1 VENLKKE
8 MKTAAVSTK
17 EGEAEKDFEEV
28 TEVSPSSSS
37 HSHSRA
43 GYQLASSEEIQALL
57 SPLKTEIQRIQLY
70 RNKSE
75 SLLEK
80 EKEDKENRENQL
92 GDEEG
97 TYLHPHRPSS
107 EKNSNKKNKKQQP
120 GNENKNR
127 KASQRQ
133 QQRKEKAEK
142 DQMDFQDLFFKEAQT
157 NPTKGNDQQEIQRPF
172 SPSDLAMM
180 TSSLALDSG
189 KNKTNVSKPVIQFDP
204 NKWNINN
211 RNDNNHNNNNNE
223 DDEFFLP
230 PISGRQPSQPQ
241 SQPRTSRSAEFDSR
255 RTFSAG
261 SNVGE
266 GPPSVSSSNPYSQS
280 RRVKPPK
287 QQTNNGAEHT
297 NDSSKINRSP
307 RTNRFHYSQQQQQNG
322 EDEQDEESEGNRM
335 DFSPRDEQPDYE
347 IEADEDKDE
356 DQEEEEEEESNEIE
370 TNWLRHKKLLVDKVR
385 EFVEC

>member
-8 MKTAAVSTK
+8 MKTAASSTK
-17 EGEAEKDFEEV
+17 EGEAEKEFEEV
-28 TEVSPSSSS
+28 SEVSPSSSS

-43 GYQLASSEEIQALL
+43 GYPLASPEEIQALL

-92 GDEEG
+92 GDEEE
-97 TYLHPHRPSS
+97 THIHPHRPSS
-107 EKNSNKKNKKQQP
+107 ETSSNKKNKKQQP
-120 GNENKNR
+120 SNENKNR

-133 QQRKEKAEK
+133 QQRKAEK
-142 DQMDFQDLFFKEAQT
+142 DQMDFQDLFFKEAQSDGK
-157 NPTKGNDQQEIQRPF
+157 KGNDQQEIQRPF

-189 KNKTNVSKPVIQFDP
+189 RNKTNVAKPVIQFDP

-211 RNDNNHNNNNNE
+211 RNDSNHNNNNE

-230 PISGRQPSQPQ
+230 PISGRQPSQAPQ
-241 SQPRTSRSAEFDSR
+241 SQQRTSRSAEFDSR

-266 GPPSVSSSNPYSQS
+266 GPPSVSSSSNPYSQS

-287 QQTNNGAEHT
+287 QQGHNGADRN
-297 NDSSKINRSP
+297 NDSNKVNRSP
-307 RTNRFHYSQQQQQNG
+307 RTNRFHYSQQQQQQNE
-322 EDEQDEESEGNRM
+322 EDQEDEESEGNRM
-335 DFSPRDEQPDYE
+335 DFSPRDDQPDYE
-347 IEADEDKDE
+347 IEGDEDEEE
-356 DQEEEEEEESNEIE
+356 DQEEEEEGSNEIE